1 MNKLFIS
8 LTALTLLFGLFLIWP
23 PKEGKADSR
32 PYIVTTTAQV
42 GDIVLNIAG
51 DDARVESL
59 MGSGVDPHLYRPTR
73 SDVVRLKRAD
83 MVFYNGLHLEGQMIE
98 MLGKLADKKPSV
110 AIATGLP
117 KDSLLDFAGPTQ
129 HDPHIWMDVGK
140 WIHATDVVKNELI
153 RMYPERKAQFSKRAA
168 IYKTQL
174 KELNTHVRS
183 RVKTI
188 PSQNRILLTAHDAF
202 GYLGAAYSLE
212 VIGIQGISTESEAGL
227 KRMEELVDL
236 LVDRQIPSVFIETS
250 VSDRNIKALIEGAA
264 ARGHKVEIGGELYSD
279 AMGTKGTYEGTYIG
293 MMDHNINT
301 IVSALGGQ
309 THPLDDRIALNT
321 K

>member
-8 LTALTLLFGLFLIWP
+8 LTALTLLLGFLLIWP
-23 PKEGKADSR
+23 PQEGKADTR

-51 DDARVESL
+51 DDARIESL

-73 SDVVRLKRAD
+73 SDVIKLKRAD
-83 MVFYNGLHLEGQMIE
+83 MVFYNGLHLEGQMVK
-98 MLGKLADKKPSV
+98 MLGKLADEKPSI

-117 KDSLLDFAGPTQ
+117 KNALLDFSGPTQ

-140 WIHATDVVKNELI
+140 WIHATDVVRDQLV
-153 RMYPERKAQFSKRAA
+153 RMYPERKAQLLERAA
-168 IYKTQL
+168 AYKVQL
-174 KELNTHVRS
+174 KELDTHVRS

-202 GYLGAAYSLE
+202 GYLGAVYNLE

-236 LVDRQIPSVFIETS
+236 LVERQIPSVFIETS

-264 ARGHKVEIGGELYSD
+264 ARGHKVKIGGELYSD

-301 IVSALGGQ
+301 IVSALGGE
-309 THPLDDRIALNT
+309 TNPLDDRLALNAR
-321 K
+321 